1 MGEGDIVRKEN
12 HQDRQPEENFQQKK
26 GSRFWTRFPVV
37 FLMALICCILWG
49 SAAPCIKIGYEVF
62 AIPAGDT
69 PARILFAGI
78 RFTIAGAMVIAFE
91 SIKER
96 RFVCPKRSELKY
108 VAALAATQTVLQYVF
123 FYMSLAYISGVE
135 GSVLNASNTFFSII
149 LAVFLFR
156 FEKLT
161 VRKVVGSV
169 LGFAGVVLMVTGGSL
184 EGVVSGFTLRGEG
197 AMLLATFATAL
208 AGCLIKLF
216 SKHAD
221 PVVLS
226 GWQFF
231 AGGIAMILIGVLT
244 GGRLTFTTPL
254 CIVLITYMGFISAG
268 AYSLWGVLLK
278 YNPVSTITIL
288 GFMNPVLSV
297 LLSALLLG
305 ETKEAFNRATF
316 GALALLAVGIIIVNL
331 KGKKDPAAAA
341 R

>member
-1 MGEGDIVRKEN
+1 MNREAGNAKADREGSEQTK
-12 HQDRQPEENFQQKK
+12 
-26 GSRFWTRFPVV
+26 FWTRFPVV
-37 FLMALICCILWG
+37 FVAAFICCLLWG
-49 SAAPCIKIGYEVF
+49 SAAPCIKIGYQIF

-78 RFTIAGAMVIAFE
+78 RFTIAGAMVIAYA
-91 SIKER
+91 SIRSR
-96 RFVCPKRSELKY
+96 RFVYPEKSAWKY
-108 VAALAATQTVLQYVF
+108 VAALASTQTILQYVF

-135 GSVLNASNTFFSII
+135 GSVLNASNTFFSIL
-149 LAVFLFR
+149 LAVFVFR

-161 VRKVVGSV
+161 LRKVIGSV
-169 LGFAGVVLMVTGGSL
+169 AGFTGVVLMVTGGNL
-184 EGVVSGFTLRGEG
+184 EGLIQGVSLQGEG

-208 AGCLIKLF
+208 AGCLIKVF
-216 SKHAD
+216 SRYED

-231 AGGIAMILIGVLT
+231 VGGIIMILIGSLT
-244 GGRLTFTTPL
+244 GGRLTVTKPL
-254 CIVLITYMGFISAG
+254 CFVLIVYLGFISAG

-305 ETKEAFNRATF
+305 ETKEAFSRATF
-316 GALALLAVGIIIVNL
+316 GALALLAAGIVIVNL
-331 KGKKDPAAAA
+331 QGNKDKG
-341 R
+341 

>member
-1 MGEGDIVRKEN
+1 MGREEGRAAA
-12 HQDRQPEENFQQKK
+12 DRT
-26 GSRFWTRFPVV
+26 RFWTRFPVV
-37 FLMALICCILWG
+37 FVTAFICCLLWG
-49 SAAPCIKIGYEVF
+49 SAAPCIKIGYRIF

-78 RFTIAGAMVIAFE
+78 RFTIAGIMVIGYE
-91 SIKER
+91 SIKNKK
-96 RFVCPKRSELKY
+96 FVYPEKRAWKY
-108 VAALAATQTVLQYVF
+108 VAALASTQTVLQYVF

-135 GSVLNASNTFFSII
+135 GSVLNASNTFFSIL
-149 LAVFLFR
+149 LAVFFFR

-161 VRKVVGSV
+161 LRKVIGSIA
-169 LGFAGVVLMVTGGSL
+169 GFTGVVLMVTGGSL
-184 EGVVSGFTLRGEG
+184 EGLISGVTLKGEG

-208 AGCLIKLF
+208 AGCLLKTF

-231 AGGIAMILIGVLT
+231 AGGIVMILIGTLA
-244 GGRLTFTTPL
+244 GGRLTVTTPL
-254 CIVLITYMGFISAG
+254 CIVLIVYMGFISAG

-305 ETKEAFNRATF
+305 ETREAFSGATF
-316 GALALLAVGIIIVNL
+316 GALALLAAGIIIVNI
-331 KGKKDPAAAA
+331 KAKKES
-341 R
+341 